1 VAHAASSIMSAPASH
16 EVLTHDLNIASL
28 PLHATKKS
36 HAGHPHGR
44 VQTFMASV
52 ITGTDSK

>member
-1 VAHAASSIMSAPASH
+1 MSAPASH